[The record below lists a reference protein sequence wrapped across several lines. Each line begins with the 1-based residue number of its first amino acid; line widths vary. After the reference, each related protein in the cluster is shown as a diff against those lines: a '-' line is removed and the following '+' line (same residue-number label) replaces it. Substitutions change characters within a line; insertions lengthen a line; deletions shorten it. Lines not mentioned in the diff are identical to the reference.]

1 MGRLF
6 KILGGLVLVLLLLI
20 VAAVIIL
27 PMVIDPNDY
36 KDEIV
41 TQVKGQTGRDLT
53 IAGDLKLSV
62 FPWLGIEIGGL
73 ELSNAPGFGEQP
85 FAVVKSAAIR
95 VKLMPLLSRRLEVDT
110 VGLDG
115 LVLNLAKSKEGVTN
129 WDDLIKEGAPA
140 EGKPAAGAGRGLV
153 GFMIGGV
160 DISDARIRWDDQSTG
175 QQYTVDRF
183 FLRSGAIRP
192 GSPVSLE
199 LGAQLQS
206 REPELNAETKL
217 AGEVTLDEAAKM
229 LHIKGLE
236 LQVDATSPLFQKET
250 LSASLVADVGV
261 ALDGQSLA
269 VDGLSITSEEL
280 KLTGN
285 LQGRNLAA
293 QPAFSGTL
301 NLAELNLREWL
312 GGQGMVVPET
322 ADPQVLTRFGAA
334 IELAS
339 QDDVTRLNKLAIVLD
354 DSKINGNASLQ
365 GGAIGFD
372 LDVDSIDLDRYL
384 PPVRE
389 ETAAPAAPATPT
401 AGTPTAGSAGTAPA
415 ATQAGGDEP
424 LLPVEQL
431 RGLNLNGTL
440 KIGQMIIRKLTA
452 KDILVT
458 VKASQG
464 KIDVQQKIG
473 AFYQGSLDG
482 LVNLNVAGKT
492 PVVQIAEQATN
503 IQAGP
508 LLQDLIAKDKFDGK
522 GSFQTKLRTSG
533 NSINAFK
540 RALNGDLSF
549 RFENGAVKGVNL
561 AQLLREGQA
570 RLKGEQ
576 LPADSVPPQT
586 DFSELGGTAVIK
598 QGVLDNQDLLAK
610 SPFLRV
616 TGAGQVNLV
625 TETLDY
631 LIKPVIV
638 STAAGQGGAGLEQ
651 LKGVPI
657 PVKLTGPYASPD
669 YTIDWAQVVTASQ
682 KAKLEEKEAELKQRL
697 EEKKQETREKLEDK
711 VKDRLKGLFN

>member
-1 MGRLF
+1 MGKLF

-27 PMVIDPNDY
+27 PMVVDPNDY
-36 KDEIV
+36 KEEIV
-41 TQVKGQTGRDLT
+41 TQVKDQTGRDLT

-85 FAVVKSAAIR
+85 FAAVKSAAIR

-115 LVLNLAKSKEGVTN
+115 LALNLAKSKAGVTN
-129 WDDLIKEGAPA
+129 WDDLIKEGAPVEGAPA
-140 EGKPAAGAGRGLV
+140 EGKPEAAPGRGLE

-183 FLRSGAIRP
+183 FLKSGAIRP

-206 REPELNAETKL
+206 REPELNAEIKL
-217 AGEVTLDEAAKM
+217 EGEVALDEAARM

-236 LQVDATSPLFQKET
+236 LQVDATSPLLQKET
-250 LSASLVADVGV
+250 MSASLMADVGV
-261 ALDGQSLA
+261 ALDGQLLT
-269 VDGLSITSEEL
+269 VDGLSITADAL
-280 KLTGN
+280 KLTGS

-365 GGAIGFD
+365 GGAIGFA

-384 PPVRE
+384 PPVQE
-389 ETAAPAAPATPT
+389 ETAAPAAPA
-401 AGTPTAGSAGTAPA
+401 AGSDGGATTAA
-415 ATQAGGDEP
+415 ASGDEP

-522 GSFQTKLRTSG
+522 GSFQTKLSTSG

-540 RALNGDLSF
+540 RALNGNLSF

-561 AQLLREGQA
+561 AQLLREGRA

-576 LPADSVPPQT
+576 LPADSAPPQT

-631 LIKPVIV
+631 LVKPVIV
-638 STAAGQGGAGLEQ
+638 STAAGQGGAGLEE

-682 KAKLEEKEAELKQRL
+682 KAKLEEKEAEVKQQL
-697 EEKKQETREKLEDK
+697 EEKKQETREKLENK
-711 VKDRLKGLFN
+711 LKDRLKGLFN

>member
-1 MGRLF
+1 
-6 KILGGLVLVLLLLI
+6 
-20 VAAVIIL
+20 
-27 PMVIDPNDY
+27 
-36 KDEIV
+36 
-41 TQVKGQTGRDLT
+41 
-53 IAGDLKLSV
+53 
-62 FPWLGIEIGGL
+62 
-73 ELSNAPGFGEQP
+73 
-85 FAVVKSAAIR
+85 
-95 VKLMPLLSRRLEVDT
+95 MPLLSRRLEVDT

-115 LVLNLAKSKEGVTN
+115 LALNLAKSKEGVSN
-129 WDDLIKEGAPA
+129 WDDLIKAGAPA
-140 EGKPAAGAGRGLV
+140 EGKPAAGAGGGLEGV
-153 GFMIGGV
+153 MIGGV

-175 QQYTVDRF
+175 QQYTVDQF
-183 FLRSGAIRP
+183 FLKSGAIRQ

-206 REPELNAETKL
+206 REPELNAEIKL
-217 AGEVTLDEAAKM
+217 EGEVTLDEAAKM

-250 LSASLVADVGV
+250 VSASLMADVGV

-269 VDGLSITSEEL
+269 VDGLSLTADAL